1 MKWIFLAGFT
11 PSRGSLYAPS
21 RLRRRAIFN
30 PTHTS
35 VSGSAI
41 ILFSE
46 WNLMITKTI
55 KRIGMI
61 PTIALA
67 RARGDGSFWA
77 GSRRPPQGPQHPPDS
92 VRRFKV
98 SFRIVRLQGGM
109 RSRHFSLVLA
119 AFAVFLGSRQRAA
132 GRAAAGGAGAAGGIA
147 VDVQKSGVRLRAEA
161 LEKVDLRARVQ
172 GFLRPRLFKDG
183 DEVKKRPGRFHDREG
198 AVRDRG
204 RTAQGAT
211 CRRPGDARERRSAV
225 AAHYGTRQGR
235 QCHRSPSSTS
245 ALRSTVRPKPRS

>member
-77 GSRRPPQGPQHPPDS
+77 GSRRPPQGPQHPADS

-98 SFRIVRLQGGM
+98 SFRIAHRSAAGWHEIQALFPRLGSVRSVSRLPSA
-109 RSRHFSLVLA
+109 RSRP
-119 AFAVFLGSRQRAA
+119 GSRRRCWCSRRNCCRCPKKRSSSA
-132 GRAAAGGAGAAGGIA
+132 RRGAGKGRSAGA
-147 VDVQKSGVRLRAEA
+147 
-161 LEKVDLRARVQ
+161 RARLSPSPPVQ
-172 GFLRPRLFKDG
+172 GRRRSQEKARSFSRSRRSRSRPRSNS
-183 DEVKKRPGRFHDREG
+183 
-198 AVRDRG
+198 A
-204 RTAQGAT
+204 
-211 CRRPGDARERRSAV
+211 RRNSPPPRRRSR
-225 AAHYGTRQGR
+225 T
-235 QCHRSPSSTS
+235 PISSCS
-245 ALRSTVRPKPRS
+245 ALRSSSR

>member
-67 RARGDGSFWA
+67 RARGDGSFCA

-98 SFRIVRLQGGM
+98 SLRIVRLQGGM

-119 AFAVFLGSRQRAA
+119 ALAVFLGSRQRAA
-132 GRAAAGGAGAAGGIA
+132 GRAAAGGAGTAGGIA
-147 VDVQKSGVRLRAEA
+147 VDVQTSGVR
-161 LEKVDLRARVQ
+161 RARRGAGKGRSAGARARLSRSPPVQ
-172 GFLRPRLFKDG
+172 GRRRSQEKARSFSRSRRSRSRPRSNS
-183 DEVKKRPGRFHDREG
+183 
-198 AVRDRG
+198 A
-204 RTAQGAT
+204 
-211 CRRPGDARERRSAV
+211 RRNLPPPRRRSR
-225 AAHYGTRQGR
+225 T
-235 QCHRSPSSTS
+235 PISSCN
-245 ALRSTVRPKPRS
+245 ALRSSSR

>member
-109 RSRHFSLVLA
+109 RSRHFSLVLS

-132 GRAAAGGAGAAGGIA
+132 GRAAAG
-147 VDVQKSGVRLRAEA
+147 RAEA

-198 AVRDRG
+198 AVRDRR

-211 CRRPGDARERRSAV
+211 RRRPGDAR
-225 AAHYGTRQGR
+225 T
-235 QCHRSPSSTS
+235 PISSCS
-245 ALRSTVRPKPRS
+245 ALRSSSR